1 VGLDPL
7 ARRRRTHPLPP
18 LRFPISPSDRELPP
32 RQPVVRSLCFQG
44 YLLFTGGLYVRLESI
59 LTALVFDHALR
70 IRLTAEV
77 SADDGTGG
85 AEEDGADGSKAS
97 WPESR
102 ATTPTAAAESDD
114 DEAERAHSR
123 AASAASGL
131 TAVNSRSAA
140 AADSSKDNKAKEAAD
155 KKAKEK
161 KAKGAN
167 LTGKINNLVTSDMC
181 VPVLC

>member
-1 VGLDPL
+1 M
-7 ARRRRTHPLPP
+7 
-18 LRFPISPSDRELPP
+18 
-32 RQPVVRSLCFQG
+32 QPVVRSLCFQG

-77 SADDGTGG
+77 SADDD
-85 AEEDGADGSKAS
+85 AEEDGASHAETS
-97 WPESR
+97 RPESR
-102 ATTPTAAAESDD
+102 ATTLTAGAGGEDD

-123 AASAASGL
+123 AASSGS
-131 TAVNSRSAA
+131 TAVGSTASAA
-140 AADSSKDNKAKEAAD
+140 AVPKEGAKKD

-161 KAKGAN
+161 AKSAN

-181 VPVLC
+181 VLVLCSQHGS